1 MTNTCFF
8 FFFFCSWTAD
18 SRFLLTGSRDGALKI
33 WTVVLD
39 AATQT
44 VPVDLRC
51 VYSFTP
57 FARFT
62 ANPSVTALDVY
73 QYPSPSLL
81 TSADDILVVV
91 GSGAGEM
98 QVLRLRVT
106 DAAVGTAS
114 NTEATVTVDVLCEVP
129 HEQAHSATVRKVMWR
144 RPIADASSDASSSNA
159 SSNASS
165 SSPPLVWASCSEDH
179 TARIH
184 QLALV

>member
-1 MTNTCFF
+1 MCLVCCVFY
-8 FFFFCSWTAD
+8 CSWTAD

-51 VYSFTP
+51 VYAFNP
-57 FARFT
+57 FAKYT

-73 QYPSPSLL
+73 PCPSPLL
-81 TSADDILVVV
+81 TSTDDILVVV
-91 GSGAGEM
+91 GSGGGEM
-98 QVLRLRVT
+98 QVVRLRVT
-106 DAAVGTAS
+106 EAAVGTAS
-114 NTEATVTVDVLCEVP
+114 TTEAKVTVDVLCEVP

-144 RPIADASSDASSSNA
+144 RPTVDDASS
-159 SSNASS
+159 
-165 SSPPLVWASCSEDH
+165 PLVWASGSEDH
-179 TARIH
+179 TVRIH